1 MGFQFE
7 KLSPEEALRLLGDGD
22 WAIALPEDYP
32 DLIIPAAWRQAFY
45 DEVGKAFIRWV
56 LAGEVIEIT
65 HDYDPPWDYSGQSRK
80 SRVDPMLLLTWHATL
95 DTWLNDEYTGNS
107 QATFTSGCGL
117 SWETYHDDLI
127 YYRLDRE
134 VGELAEAQYQ
144 LTSIDEEFAMSDAL
158 GEVSS
163 ALEETLRLA
172 IGRIATADV
181 WQRLEMVARAE
192 IDEEHRR
199 NQERWAKHK
208 LMSEQAQVF
217 WQQHFAYL
225 EDERIEKVVFKEI
238 QLGEKLADIL
248 ADTDPEIVA
257 AIAEVGLPGNFSNSV
272 RDTIIAIAK
281 RARDE

>member
-1 MGFQFE
+1 
-7 KLSPEEALRLLGDGD
+7 
-22 WAIALPEDYP
+22 
-32 DLIIPAAWRQAFY
+32 
-45 DEVGKAFIRWV
+45 
-56 LAGEVIEIT
+56 
-65 HDYDPPWDYSGQSRK
+65 
-80 SRVDPMLLLTWHATL
+80 
-95 DTWLNDEYTGNS
+95 
-107 QATFTSGCGL
+107 
-117 SWETYHDDLI
+117 
-127 YYRLDRE
+127 
-134 VGELAEAQYQ
+134 
-144 LTSIDEEFAMSDAL
+144 MSDAL